1 MSLCKPHDYQKGGD
15 QARIHLQSA
24 RQRRAALLM
33 EEETLSAKV
42 SCFDPWGE
50 HRAQAPVLITRKLF
64 LPMSL
69 FQLER
74 SKQASLPENKQ

>member
-1 MSLCKPHDYQKGGD
+1 MSLCKPHDNQKGGD
-15 QARIHLQSA
+15 QVRIHPQSA
-24 RQRRAALLM
+24 RQGRAALVM

-50 HRAQAPVLITRKLF
+50 HREQAPVLITRKLF